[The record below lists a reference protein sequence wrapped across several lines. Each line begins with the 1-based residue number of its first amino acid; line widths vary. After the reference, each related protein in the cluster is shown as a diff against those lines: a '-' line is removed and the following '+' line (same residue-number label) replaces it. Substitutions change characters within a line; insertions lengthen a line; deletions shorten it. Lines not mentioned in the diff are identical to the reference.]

1 MEAGTLHMLHNH
13 KNTATSDRISN
24 LNPKLFGQS
33 HPVTWNAQLVARCPP
48 KARAAIGFHHQL
60 FIICLERRALSA
72 FNFEGCL

>member
-1 MEAGTLHMLHNH
+1 
-13 KNTATSDRISN
+13 

-60 FIICLERRALSA
+60 FMPRAAQRFQL
-72 FNFEGCL
+72 